1 MITVLK
7 GDLVGLGLDLVVN
20 EANTELL
27 PGAGI
32 CRRIFEAAGP
42 GLAAAKKRNGRSLH
56 SVTSSI
62 SRR

>member
-32 CRRIFEAAGP
+32 CRRIGCGSSWTAPGP
-42 GLAAAKKRNGRSLH
+42 WSPC
-56 SVTSSI
+56 
-62 SRR
+62 

>member
-32 CRRIFEAAGP
+32 CRRIFEAAG
-42 GLAAAKKRNGRSLH
+42 RVW
-56 SVTSSI
+56 SVPVMKQGAGNSGMW
-62 SRR
+62 

>member
-27 PGAGI
+27 PGRGS
-32 CRRIFEAAGP
+32 AAGSLKP
-42 GLAAAKKRNGRSLH
+42 PARGWSVPVMKRGAGNSGMW
-56 SVTSSI
+56 
-62 SRR
+62 